1 MLSFQKNVL
10 RSKWRSMKILYF
22 LRDITDCGGIQ
33 RTTGLIINSMLK
45 RKEDY
50 QICTVSLYHKYV
62 KPFFYLDS
70 SIENYSLFDKVVD
83 TRKQFIKIKRRCAE
97 VMESK
102 DPDIIVVQG
111 TAFSNY
117 IPNYVWKKCKV
128 IVCEHGHF
136 YMGEKYGLHWFGKRK
151 ALKRARSIVT
161 LTSLDADNYKKYNAR
176 QIPVINIYNPCID
189 QQSLEIN
196 YDSTSKIIVSCGT
209 LDTIKRFDHVIETAK
224 QVFKKYPDWEWY
236 IFGDGKQRDSLQRMI
251 EDYNLQN
258 KIILKGYEQSKSVIY
273 GNKAFLVLTSKFEGF
288 GMVLIE
294 AMQFRLPVISYD
306 INYGPREIVK
316 NGENGYLVSN
326 GDTNELAQ
334 TVEEFISDV
343 EMRKRLSDGAC
354 KSLENFSIE
363 KITNQWIDL
372 FESI

>member
-1 MLSFQKNVL
+1 MRIV
-10 RSKWRSMKILYF
+10 YF
-22 LRDITDCGGIQ
+22 LRDISDCGGIQ
-33 RTTGLIINSMLK
+33 QTTCTMINKISQINEKCIIS
-45 RKEDY
+45 
-50 QICTVSLYHKYV
+50 TVSLYHKNV
-62 KPFFYLDS
+62 KPFFEIDS
-70 SIENYSLFDKVVD
+70 SIKNYCLFSRPVD
-83 TRKQFIKIKRRCAE
+83 TKKQFIKIKIRCAE
-97 VMESK
+97 VLESK

-136 YMGEKYGLHWFGKRK
+136 YMGGKYGLHWFGKRK
-151 ALKRARSIVT
+151 ALRRARAIVT
-161 LTSLDADNYKKYNAR
+161 LTSLDAENYKKYNVR
-176 QIPVINIYNPCID
+176 QIPVINIYNPCIN
-189 QQSLEIN
+189 QQSSALN
-196 YDSTSKIIVSCGT
+196 YDSASKIIVSCGT

-224 QVFKKYPDWEWY
+224 HVFKRYPDWKWY
-236 IFGDGKQRDSLQRMI
+236 IFGDGKQRDSLQYMI

-258 KIILKGYEQSKSVIY
+258 NIILKGYEQDKNVIY

-306 INYGPREIVK
+306 INYGPREIIR
-316 NGENGYLVSN
+316 NGENGYLVSDGN
-326 GDTNELAQ
+326 INELAL
-334 TVEEFISDV
+334 TVEKLISDV
-343 EMRKRLSDGAC
+343 EMRKKLSDGAC
-354 KSLENFSIE
+354 KSLESFSLE